1 MGIGIYELLI
11 LLLILGFL
19 VVVPVAIILCVLAF
33 SKQKQSD
40 VSEITAL
47 REENARLREENQQLR
62 R

>member
-11 LLLILGFL
+11 LLVILGFL